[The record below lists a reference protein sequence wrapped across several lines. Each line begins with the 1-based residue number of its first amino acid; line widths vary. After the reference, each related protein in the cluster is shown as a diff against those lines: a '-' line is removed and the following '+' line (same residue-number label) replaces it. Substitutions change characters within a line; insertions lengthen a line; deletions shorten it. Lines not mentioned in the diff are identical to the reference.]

1 MEVKKIISCNLI
13 FEDGSKMEIE
23 PPASG
28 MILERKDYCGSCGK
42 YIPLHFWIYCP
53 YCGASTV
60 SAKRYQEFL
69 ESITRGEDENEV
81 RD

>member
-1 MEVKKIISCNLI
+1 MENNSLEEKIIEIPTPISI
-13 FEDGSKMEIE
+13 TFESRCYNCKR
-23 PPASG
+23 AFSST
-28 MILERKDYCGSCGK
+28 DYL
-42 YIPLHFWIYCP
+42 YNYCP

-69 ESITRGEDENEV
+69 ELITRGEDENEV